1 MTEGRVQL
9 ILKLADGSD
18 LWVSIAGT
26 ANYPD
31 SSSETPEGT
40 LAGMG
45 CPGDEA
51 MAAELIGATVIGAVD
66 LDGGEMAARDQHSA
80 YVRDRMKEILDGEE

>member
-18 LWVSIAGT
+18 LWVSIAGV

-51 MAAELIGATVIGAVD
+51 MAQELLGATVIGAVD
-66 LDGGEMAARDQHSA
+66 LDGGEMAARDQSA
-80 YVRDRMKEILDGEE
+80 AFVRDEMKRLLDGE